1 MEKKTFLIYN
11 HEINLNFILFNI
23 ICPQGSNLDQKQ
35 KQTLHGDTWIFVF
48 VKVIIKLYLN

>member
-1 MEKKTFLIYN
+1 MEKKPFLIYN

-48 VKVIIKLYLN
+48 VKVIIKL